1 MYSFAIQ
8 TLVDITENGDLKKA
22 FPFKT
27 KSGDLVHDAHS
38 LEIAKNQNNNF
49 TTLMQLLQ
57 IRGNITWE
65 DTVIKQEKILTQ
77 ENTFGNHYDGKH
89 NVWTFVWHT
98 EQQDVY
104 RDGTNEVGQLDN
116 DFDNVPIINFCKET
130 ATFPSAAFLTT
141 DTRFKNTV
149 FNYLGV
155 QNK

>member
-1 MYSFAIQ
+1 MHEYRIH

-27 KSGDLVHDAHS
+27 LSGQIVHDAHS
-38 LEIAKNQNNNF
+38 LEMAKNQNANF

-57 IRGNITWE
+57 MRGNITWE
-65 DTVIKQEKILTQ
+65 DSSIRTEKVLTQEKI
-77 ENTFGNHYDGKH
+77 FGNHYDGKH
-89 NVWTFVWHT
+89 LIWTFVWHT

-104 RDGTNEVGQLDN
+104 REGTNPVGQLEN
-116 DFDNVPIINFCKET
+116 DFDNVPVINFCKES
-130 ATFPSAAFLTT
+130 ATFPSSAFITK
-141 DTRFKNTV
+141 DSGFKNTV